1 MARPGDE
8 KAYLTNQY
16 GSGSSQVTAAGRYSD
31 DFHTYTIEWAPSA
44 FRILVDGVPRMT
56 DSHTFQVD
64 YLRVYA
70 YDRAADPIGGTAP
83 AGPPRAAGPPATA
96 ASAVGHFLVLM
107 SGAGAAVAVVA
118 AMIVGYARLRARR
131 RLRPAHRA

>member
-1 MARPGDE
+1 LEIMARPGDE

-56 DSHTFQVD
+56 DSHASLKRKWIGFAMSRRPLPGADVGSRRGRRRGRCHD
-64 YLRVYA
+64 RRV
-70 YDRAADPIGGTAP
+70 RAAARPPSPAPPPTALEPSSCPPVANGPI
-83 AGPPRAAGPPATA
+83 AG
-96 ASAVGHFLVLM
+96 
-107 SGAGAAVAVVA
+107 
-118 AMIVGYARLRARR
+118 
-131 RLRPAHRA
+131 